1 MPLSWSVILYKEQMT
16 DYLRFRKFQDFA
28 ANCSDEASVFTA
40 VSEEHKGCLP
50 AVVHSCVGEQ
60 LGSLLPSP
68 AASQKKGKKKDA
80 EESLCLAVTALLES
94 KLLPEASLED
104 LQLLQRLWTDSSSDL
119 RLSAEEKLGE
129 MLADAE
135 YWGILRP
142 MLHSEFWS
150 NFVTSLQR
158 PAKTSSAAADVRKA
172 FDVLNSVIAGNADSY
187 TDEQRE
193 SLSQALL
200 KAARVP
206 QPGVQAHVTSV
217 LNGLAAVSKQTAS
230 QQISQTKLLCKAV
243 VQKGLAELDF
253 DSMLAMSDEYLRR
266 GCWDELEDEV
276 SLETTADGDTEQAEV
291 EERQSSLK
299 ALLAAGE
306 ALMKQRR
313 VFEAVLFATK
323 AAQRFEDT
331 KEDEDK
337 NSFLLKWS
345 KLKTLQQTGEQ
356 TSELIP
362 AVSQQIEEL
371 LVAIR
376 IPEIGPSLHVAAM
389 EKFSAKL
396 ALLLLEACKDC
407 KDSAAVAAAAAAVM
421 DAQHETMQ
429 SCALCD
435 TPSFARSCVEFACS
449 EMVPV
454 MQTAFLLTDT
464 DLSADSQSVTDFLHS
479 HLRAVC
485 DLEQNKQRVM
495 QVLETPDAESFLE
508 RAATLQKK
516 VAPVLAS
523 KLQTLRAEVDKT
535 LTVLQEQLVPSSVT
549 NEDFLR
555 QSLSGDALKKLLK
568 ACVKA
573 EKNLAKAS
581 AIEED
586 MATRLAT
593 TKSAAR
599 AQITTWGVLTIM
611 AEGDL
616 QAQNKKGTDFRAALK
631 EIWGEHKKMLASR
644 LGPEMSKQ
652 VTDTI
657 AGTLIVQ
664 PKGEAE
670 QPGEEQPRKSTK
682 RKAATQS
689 TGSRKRA

>member
-16 DYLRFRKFQDFA
+16 DYLRFRKFEEFA
-28 ANCSDEASVFTA
+28 ANCSDEPSVFTT

-80 EESLCLAVTALLES
+80 EESLCLAVAALLES
-94 KLLPEASLED
+94 KVLPEASLRD

-119 RLSAEEKLGE
+119 RLSAKQKLDE

-142 MLHSEFWS
+142 MLHSEYWS

-158 PAKTSSAAADVRKA
+158 PAKTSSATADVRKA
-172 FDVLNSVIAGNADSY
+172 FDVLNSVIAGNTDSY
-187 TDEQRE
+187 TEEQRE

-200 KAARVP
+200 KATRVP

-230 QQISQTKLLCKAV
+230 QQMSQTKLLCKAV
-243 VQKGLAELDF
+243 VQKGLEELDF

-276 SLETTADGDTEQAEV
+276 SLETTDDGNV
-291 EERQSSLK
+291 EEADVEQRQSSLK
-299 ALLAAGE
+299 ALLVEGE
-306 ALMKQRR
+306 SLMKQRR

-323 AAQRFEDT
+323 AAQKFEDT
-331 KEDEDK
+331 REDEDK
-337 NSFLLKWS
+337 NSFLQKWN

-356 TSELIP
+356 TP

-376 IPEIGPSLHVAAM
+376 IPEIGPALHVAAM
-389 EKFSAKL
+389 ERFSAKL
-396 ALLLLEACKDC
+396 ALLLLEAGKDC

-435 TPSFARSCVEFACS
+435 TPAFARSCVEFACS

-454 MQTAFLLTDT
+454 MQAAFLLTET

-479 HLRAVC
+479 HLRAAC
-485 DLEQNKQRVM
+485 DLEQNKQRVL
-495 QVLETPDAESFLE
+495 QVLATPDAESFLE
-508 RAATLQKK
+508 RAAAVQKK

-523 KLQTLRAEVDKT
+523 KLETLRAEVDKA
-535 LTVLQEQLVPSSVT
+535 LTVLEEQLVPSSVT
-549 NEDFLR
+549 NEDFLK
-555 QSLSGDALKKLLK
+555 QCVSGDALKKLLK

-586 MATRLAT
+586 MATRLAAA
-593 TKSAAR
+593 KSAAR
-599 AQITTWGVLTIM
+599 AQITMWGVLTIM

-616 QAQNKKGTDFRAALK
+616 QAQNKKGTDFRGALK

-644 LGPEMSKQ
+644 LGPEMSKR

-657 AGTLIVQ
+657 AGALIVQ
-664 PKGEAE
+664 PKDSTE
-670 QPGEEQPRKSTK
+670 QPGEEQPRKSAK

-689 TGSRKRA
+689 AGSRKRA